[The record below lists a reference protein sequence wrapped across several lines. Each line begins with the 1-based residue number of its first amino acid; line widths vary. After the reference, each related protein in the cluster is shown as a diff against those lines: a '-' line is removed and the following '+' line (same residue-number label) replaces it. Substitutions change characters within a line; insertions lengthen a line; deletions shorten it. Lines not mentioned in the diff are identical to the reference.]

1 MTEWPRTIP
10 FDLKC
15 KLEQLQEWRS
25 KPSLQDEW
33 TTIREW
39 LTKHGV
45 EACPGKVVA
54 ATKDEVWKLMELHAV
69 VAHGEDPSSWDA
81 DTREYLETLIKPT

>member
-10 FDLKC
+10 FDFKC

-39 LTKHGV
+39 LTKH
-45 EACPGKVVA
+45 
-54 ATKDEVWKLMELHAV
+54 EVSAPDVLPRESELPNH
-69 VAHGEDPSSWDA
+69 WD
-81 DTREYLETLIKPT
+81 DIV

>member
-25 KPSLQDEW
+25 KPNLQDEW
-33 TTIREW
+33 ATIREW

-45 EACPGKVVA
+45 TAPDVLPRES
-54 ATKDEVWKLMELHAV
+54 ELPNH
-69 VAHGEDPSSWDA
+69 WD
-81 DTREYLETLIKPT
+81 DTV